1 MAIGFNE
8 IPPNL
13 RVPFIYA
20 EIDSSNAVTGPSLMP
35 FRVLACG
42 QKLAAGTQAEL
53 VPVRITSKEQA
64 ATLFGAGSMLAQ
76 ICASYIKGDSM
87 TELMAM
93 AVDDDA
99 AGVAAT
105 GSVAITGQ
113 ATAAGTLCL
122 YIGGRKVKAAV
133 ASGDQ
138 ASAVATALAAAINAL
153 ADCPCTATAN
163 LGTVTIT
170 ARHKGLLG
178 NGIDLRLNYYG
189 EETPA
194 GIAAAITAMS
204 GGTTNP
210 DAAEVIAAMGDEHYN
225 VIVWPWTDAESLTA
239 IEAEL
244 ASRWTALRMVEGLA
258 VSAAVGSHA
267 TLGTLGDSRN
277 SKHLCIMHAHGVPS
291 LPWELA
297 GAVAAVMAYNGNIDP
312 ARPFQTLPLYGILPP
327 AKADRFT
334 LQENNLLLFDG
345 ISTFS
350 VDAGGVVRVQRII
363 TTYKTSPAGADD
375 VAYLD
380 VTTPLTLSYL
390 RYDFRSMMLRK
401 YPRHKL
407 ADDGK
412 YGVGQPIMTPKLG
425 KAEAIAWA
433 RAKEEQ
439 GLMENI
445 DTFAANLVVERNG
458 PDRNR
463 LDFYLPPDLVN
474 QFVVGAVQIGFIL

>member
-1 MAIGFNE
+1 MTIGFNE
-8 IPPNL
+8 IPTNL

-20 EIDSSNAVTGPSLMP
+20 EVDSSNAVQGPSLMP

-42 QKLAAGTQAEL
+42 QMLAGIATPL

-64 ATLFGAGSMLAQ
+64 ATLFGAGSVLAQ
-76 ICASYIKGDSM
+76 ICASYIKNDSM
-87 TELMAM
+87 TELWAM
-93 AVDDDA
+93 GVADDDA
-99 AGVAAT
+99 AVAAT
-105 GSVAITGQ
+105 GTVAITGP

-122 YIGGRKVKAAV
+122 YIGGRKAKAAV
-133 ASGDQ
+133 ASGAT
-138 ASAVATALAAAINAL
+138 ASTVATALAAAVNAL
-153 ADCPCTATAN
+153 ADCPVSASADS
-163 LGTVTIT
+163 GTVTLT

-178 NGIDLRLNYYG
+178 NAIDLRLNYYG

-194 GIAAAITAMS
+194 GLGVTLTAMH

-210 DAAEVIAAMGDEHYN
+210 DAAPIIAALGDEQYH

-239 IEAEL
+239 IEEEL
-244 ASRWTALRMVEGLA
+244 ASRWTALRMIEGMA
-258 VSAAVGSHA
+258 VSAAVGSHG

-277 SKHLCIMHAHGVPS
+277 SKHLCLMHAHGVPS

-345 ISTFS
+345 ISTFA
-350 VDAGGVVRVQRII
+350 VDSGGVVRVQRLI
-363 TTYKTSPAGADD
+363 TTYKTSPAGAEDP
-375 VAYLD
+375 AYLD
-380 VTTPLTLSYL
+380 VCTPLTISYL
-390 RYDFRSMMLRK
+390 RYDFRSMMLRD

-412 YGVGQPIMTPKLG
+412 YGVGQPIMTPKHG
-425 KAEAIAWA
+425 KAVAIAWA
-433 RAKEEQ
+433 RQKEEQ

-445 DTFAANLVVERNG
+445 NAFAANLVVERNAS
-458 PDRNR
+458 DRNR
-463 LDFYLPPDLVN
+463 LDFYLPTDLVN